1 MVRLK
6 PRSSSPPKTDYKAL
20 YKWAPDDLLNE
31 CTTLTTFQ
39 DLENHRGDP
48 HLYNFSAFCR
58 THDAHISVRPGR
70 PGEPVCVDDRPR
82 SGTPFFFMY
91 QTVFKRVGVR
101 LPFTPFERELLTEIN
116 TAPAQLHPNSWA
128 FVRAFQIL
136 CGYLGVLPSLDV
148 FLHFF
153 EVKKQGKSLWV
164 SFSGIAGRIL
174 LSLFQ
179 NSYKGWK
186 GKFFRVCCAKQDPT
200 ALDGF
205 PLYWTEHPKLL
216 KPKALDELSSAD
228 RGVCKVLAGL
238 GIVFDTLK
246 LIACEYNAHT
256 LSTYFGREARF
267 LLPFLILFYCLML
280 VLLAFS
286 TCFPRC

>member
-1 MVRLK
+1 M
-6 PRSSSPPKTDYKAL
+6 
-20 YKWAPDDLLNE
+20 
-31 CTTLTTFQ
+31 TTFK
-39 DLENHRGDP
+39 DLEDHRGDP
-48 HLYNFSAFCR
+48 HLYNFNAFYR

-82 SGTPFFFMY
+82 KGKPFFFMY
-91 QTVFKRVGVR
+91 QTVFKRIGVR

-136 CGYLGVLPSLDV
+136 CGYLGIPPSVDV

-153 EVKKQGKSLWV
+153 EVKKQGKSFWV

-179 NSYKGWK
+179 NSYKNWK
-186 GKFFRVCCAKQDPT
+186 GKFFRVCCAKHDPT

-205 PLYWTEHPKLL
+205 PLYWMEHPKLL
-216 KPKALDELSSAD
+216 KAKALEDLSLAD
-228 RGVCKVLAGL
+228 REVCKALAGL
-238 GIVFDTLK
+238 ETVFDTLK
-246 LIACEYNAHT
+246 LIVSEYNAHS
-256 LSTYFGREARF
+256 LSTYFGRETPLVGF
-267 LLPFLILFYCLML
+267 LLPIF
-280 VLLAFS
+280 
-286 TCFPRC
+286 

>member
-1 MVRLK
+1 MPSVA
-6 PRSSSPPKTDYKAL
+6 PTMPTFSSVPAGQGNLFVWMTD
-20 YKWAPDDLLNE
+20 
-31 CTTLTTFQ
+31 
-39 DLENHRGDP
+39 
-48 HLYNFSAFCR
+48 
-58 THDAHISVRPGR
+58 PGVG
-70 PGEPVCVDDRPR
+70 P
-82 SGTPFFFMY
+82 PFFFMY

-101 LPFTPFERELLTEIN
+101 LLFTPFERELLTKIN

-136 CGYLGVLPSLDV
+136 YGYLGVLPSVDV

-174 LSLFQ
+174 LSFFQ

-200 ALDGF
+200 ALDDF
-205 PLYWTEHPKLL
+205 PLYCTEHPKLV
-216 KPKALDELSSAD
+216 KAKALDELSSAD
-228 RGVCKVLAGL
+228 RGVCKALAGL

-246 LIACEYNAHT
+246 IIACEYNAHT
-256 LSTYFGREARF
+256 LFTYFGREARF
-267 LLPFLILFYCLML
+267 LLPFLIC
-280 VLLAFS
+280 VLLHHPCSVGLLHLFPSLLSVLMFRSS
-286 TCFPRC
+286 TCFVGL

>member
-1 MVRLK
+1 
-6 PRSSSPPKTDYKAL
+6 
-20 YKWAPDDLLNE
+20 
-31 CTTLTTFQ
+31 
-39 DLENHRGDP
+39 
-48 HLYNFSAFCR
+48 
-58 THDAHISVRPGR
+58 
-70 PGEPVCVDDRPR
+70 
-82 SGTPFFFMY
+82 MY
-91 QTVFKRVGVR
+91 QTVFKCIGVC

-128 FVRAFQIL
+128 FVRGFQIL
-136 CGYLGVLPSLDV
+136 CGYLGILPSLDV

-153 EVKKQGKSLWV
+153 EVKKQGKNFWV

-179 NSYKGWK
+179 NSYKSWK

-216 KPKALDELSSAD
+216 RAKALDELSPAD
-228 RGVCKVLAGL
+228 REVCKALAGL

-246 LIACEYNAHT
+246 LIASEYNAHSLT
-256 LSTYFGREARF
+256 TYFGRET
-267 LLPFLILFYCLML
+267 PLILFSVICILLHHARSIGLFHLLSSVLSALCLIHL
-280 VLLAFS
+280 RALWVCLTALTLISAIGFV
-286 TCFPRC
+286 

>member
-6 PRSSSPPKTDYKAL
+6 PSSPPKTDYKDL

-39 DLENHRGDP
+39 DLENHRGAP
-48 HLYNFSAFCR
+48 IYTTSMPSAALTMPTFP
-58 THDAHISVRPGR
+58 SVFVRPGR
-70 PGEPVCVDDRPR
+70 PGEPVCVDDKPR

-101 LPFTPFERELLTEIN
+101 LLFTPFGRELFTEIN

-128 FVRAFQIL
+128 FVWAFQIL
-136 CGYLGVLPSLDV
+136 CGYLGVLPSVDV

-153 EVKKQGKSLWV
+153 EVKEQGKSLWV
-164 SFSGIAGRIL
+164 SFSEIAGRIL

-186 GKFFRVCCAKQDPT
+186 GKFFTVCCAKQDPT

-205 PLYWTEHPKLL
+205 PLY
-216 KPKALDELSSAD
+216 
-228 RGVCKVLAGL
+228 
-238 GIVFDTLK
+238 
-246 LIACEYNAHT
+246 
-256 LSTYFGREARF
+256 
-267 LLPFLILFYCLML
+267 
-280 VLLAFS
+280 
-286 TCFPRC
+286 

>member
-1 MVRLK
+1 
-6 PRSSSPPKTDYKAL
+6 
-20 YKWAPDDLLNE
+20 
-31 CTTLTTFQ
+31 
-39 DLENHRGDP
+39 
-48 HLYNFSAFCR
+48 
-58 THDAHISVRPGR
+58 
-70 PGEPVCVDDRPR
+70 
-82 SGTPFFFMY
+82 MY
-91 QTVFKRVGVR
+91 QAVFKRVGVR

-116 TAPAQLHPNSWA
+116 TASAQLHPNSWA

-136 CGYLGVLPSLDV
+136 CGYLGVLPSVDV

-164 SFSGIAGRIL
+164 SFSGIAGRII

-228 RGVCKVLAGL
+228 RGVCEALTSL

-256 LSTYFGREARF
+256 LSTYFGREAHS
-267 LLPFLILFYCLML
+267 LLPFVLPFLSLIVECSFVLSLFHLPACLVDL
-280 VLLAFS
+280 YNCVGGGIGVL
-286 TCFPRC
+286 CFVCN